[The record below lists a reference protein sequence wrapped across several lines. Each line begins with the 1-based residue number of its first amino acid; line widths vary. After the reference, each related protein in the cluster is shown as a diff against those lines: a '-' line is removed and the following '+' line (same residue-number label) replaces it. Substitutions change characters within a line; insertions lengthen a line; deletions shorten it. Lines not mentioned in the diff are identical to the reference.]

1 VIPKPEKPETMFDRD
16 FEWAELVRYAGYQGP
31 EATLGVVSG
40 RRRQGK
46 TFLLDGVCRATGGFF
61 FAASEATE
69 AESLRQFGA
78 AMARFKGRRTPYRFA
93 HWDEAVEAMMRL
105 ATPATGPLTVVLD
118 EFPFLVKASP
128 ELPSLLQRALGPQG
142 RREGGPVRLLLC
154 GSALSFM
161 GNLLSGTAPL
171 RGRASLELVVPTL
184 DYRAAARFWGVE
196 DPRLALVLN
205 SVVGGTPAYG
215 REFVLGDTPADLDD
229 FGPWILRNVLNPG
242 RPLFREARFLLA
254 EEPDLRETALYHGV
268 LAAIA
273 QGNHTRG
280 GIASFLE
287 RKSTDLGHAL
297 TVLED
302 TGMITRDPD
311 AFHGKRSAY
320 RIAEPIL
327 TFYYAVMR
335 PEWSDLE
342 RPGQAPAVWER
353 SQSTFRSKVVGPHF
367 EQICRTWARWYAS
380 ADTLG
385 GQRTRVE
392 SGTVADPEA
401 RTSHEVDLAV
411 FGRTDDGREALL
423 AIGEAKWNET
433 MGTGHLDRLR
443 RIREL
448 LRKRSGTDAAGTR
461 LLCFSGAGFSD
472 GLRAAAGADPSVQL
486 VDLERLYRGE

>member
-1 VIPKPEKPETMFDRD
+1 MVDKPQTMFDRD
-16 FEWAELVRYAGYQGP
+16 FEWSELTRFAAYPGP

-46 TFLLDGVCRATGGFF
+46 TFLLDALCRATGGFF
-61 FAASEATE
+61 FSATEATE

-78 AMARFKGRRTPYRFA
+78 AMARFEKRPVPYRFT
-93 HWDEAVEAMMRL
+93 HWDEAVATMMRMPS
-105 ATPATGPLTVVLD
+105 AETGPMPIVLD
-118 EFPFLVKASP
+118 EFPFLAKASP
-128 ELPSLLQRALGPQG
+128 ELPSLLQRALGPQA
-142 RREGGPVRLLLC
+142 RRESGPARLLLC

-171 RGRASLELVVPTL
+171 RGRASLELVVQTL
-184 DYRAAARFWGVE
+184 DYRLAADFWDIA
-196 DPRLALVLN
+196 DPRLALLVN

-215 REFVLGDTPADLDD
+215 REFVLGDAPADLDD

-254 EEPDLRETALYHGV
+254 EEPDLRDTALYHGT

-280 GIASFLE
+280 GIAGFLE
-287 RKSTDLGHAL
+287 RKSTDLSHAL

-302 TGMITRDPD
+302 TGLIIREPD

-327 TFYYAVMR
+327 TFYYALMR
-335 PEWSDLE
+335 PGWSDLE

-367 EQICRTWARWYAS
+367 EQVCRAWTRWHAS
-380 ADTLG
+380 PDTLG
-385 GQRTRVE
+385 GHRSRVE
-392 SGTVADPEA
+392 SGTVADPA
-401 RTSHEVDLAV
+401 AKTGHEVDLAV
-411 FGRTDDGREALL
+411 FGRDDEGREILL

-433 MGTGHLDRLR
+433 MGMSHLERLR
-443 RIREL
+443 RIRAL
-448 LRKRSGTDAAGTR
+448 LHERSSVRTHDTR
-461 LLCFSGAGFSD
+461 LLCFSGAGFTEE
-472 GLRAAAGADPSVQL
+472 LRHLAEHDEALQL
-486 VDLERLYRGE
+486 IDLQRLYTGD